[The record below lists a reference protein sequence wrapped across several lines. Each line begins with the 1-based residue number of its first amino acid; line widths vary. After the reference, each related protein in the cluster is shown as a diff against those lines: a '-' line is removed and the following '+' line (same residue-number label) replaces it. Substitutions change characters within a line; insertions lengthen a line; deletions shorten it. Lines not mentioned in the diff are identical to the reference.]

1 MARARFHRDGRGQ
14 GLVEFALVIP
24 LLLVIVLIVVNVGRS
39 IYAFNT
45 VSEAARTAV
54 RVAIVDQNSGHIQA
68 SVVSDPRTAW
78 LGLTSANVPQPI
90 YTCTTSTGTT
100 TTTTPVLGCIASVK
114 VTYQLNPFFFAEPNV
129 TVSVAA
135 INLSSTSAM
144 PIERIQP

>member
-1 MARARFHRDGRGQ
+1 MKQLEPDRRSSGQ

-24 LLLVIVLIVVNVGRS
+24 FLLVIVLIVVNVGRS

-45 VSEAARTAV
+45 VSEAARTAA
-54 RVAIVDQNSGHIQA
+54 RVAIVDQNLGDIQA

-78 LGLTSANVPQPI
+78 LGLTSANVPQPV
-90 YTCTTSTGTT
+90 YTCGGTI
-100 TTTTPVLGCIASVK
+100 TTTPALGCIASVK

-129 TVSVAA
+129 TVSVATV
-135 INLSSTSAM
+135 NLSSTSAM